1 MTLYHLLSKVISC
14 YVIADV
20 SKLTEALNLD
30 KTSQKDTISTDH
42 RNANHTLMYKTF
54 SLKKH

>member
-1 MTLYHLLSKVISC
+1 M
-14 YVIADV
+14 IADV

-42 RNANHTLMYKTF
+42 RNANHTLMHKTF